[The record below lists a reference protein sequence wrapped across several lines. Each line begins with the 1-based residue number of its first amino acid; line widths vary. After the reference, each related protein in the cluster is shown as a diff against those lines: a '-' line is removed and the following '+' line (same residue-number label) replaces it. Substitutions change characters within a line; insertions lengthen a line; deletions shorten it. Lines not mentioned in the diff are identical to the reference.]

1 LQIAQESM
9 NVMNAPTEAQNSPI
23 VEPSEAGLRAGVG
36 DKPTAADAAA
46 HDYADIA
53 SQLVGAPATP
63 AAPADLDYSSVARD
77 VVKHENAGPTPA
89 DVAADEERKMQML
102 KWRVMNEN
110 RAPEE
115 QAEILKLSSALGW
128 TPDVVA
134 ADLQKARSA
143 VEAQGLDSENVLR
156 AHPALAEFI
165 GDPRTSAL
173 ARSDTARLTGLAYL
187 VGSGISS
194 KDAETIQEFDPTGL
208 GVPPQRFDEGTP
220 GAVSLWL
227 KQRSLARDTHDLQTQ
242 LMLGTAPDGES
253 APEEFDPTGTGVA
266 TQPRRPLTDA
276 EKARLAEQI
285 RKNDAQ
291 LRKLSQFGDGVE
303 ELGWGKRQLA
313 KTARLLID
321 MGPELAK
328 GAAVAGAAG
337 LATGGFG
344 SSAAGTAYWSYETAP
359 GIFWQLHELKDAGG
373 NPLLSDS
380 EAQNYAVAASIPIGL
395 LNAVGIEGLGV
406 SATKWATSKPFVE
419 KALSLVARD
428 GVERLLAAKGT
439 AAVLSRAALN
449 YGTHAVQGGL
459 MVAGQSAITQAALE
473 VAAGQHGVDAPG
485 GVGDA
490 FAKGF
495 WQGMRDFAI
504 IAAWGPARRALA
516 EHGALRASAESAQV
530 LKDIADN
537 TRESKL
543 AQRSPEEFGK
553 LVDRF
558 GPEKKVYVTRAEF
571 DNFAQ
576 EQKVA
581 PRGLAAGIVEDGGNA
596 YDAAVQSG
604 GDIAIPIGKWAK
616 NVVSQGHDKKLFEDS
631 RMSLDELTPRQMK
644 DAMKAIAK
652 SLQERSD
659 ARGPSFENEVAQL
672 RKTLYG
678 AARQSGHGH
687 AQSDAWSDQFSRY
700 TASMSLRM
708 DVPLRDAIVR
718 VGLPQ
723 LRLEGRE
730 VLTGKLREALKVTP
744 EEARAVAL
752 PQADD
757 AFAGLSDA
765 SLADVRAVQAAAKTP
780 SEKAAAERL
789 ARAAYTDALIPELG
803 NARAHTEFMQSEQAK
818 AGVHVM
824 TDMPGLKARN
834 DKYGQ
839 LEGDK
844 ALQTYGRAFSA
855 ESRAQRG
862 KAHRMSTGDEFY
874 AWFPDADKASAFV
887 AGLKARLAG
896 QEGLLREGDQLST
909 YAGVGPSKEAA
920 AAELVKAKTA
930 AKAKYG
936 DSRNGGA
943 VGHGESFVSASRPAE
958 DRAIIGGIREADITG
973 QWGGLVPIREAREA
987 SGLPPDEFDK
997 RLIEMWNA
1005 GRVSLKRADDPRVKR
1020 GGIKAQDGGEFAYVI
1035 SPKAGPAP
1043 EHVTLRP
1050 QKSSLEQERR
1060 GTIRFSVDKAGR
1072 AFDFDI
1078 RALRGDKSTLA
1089 HESAHWLSWS
1099 LHEIATRS
1107 DAPEDVKADY
1117 GTLLSLGGWKT
1128 PEERLADNA
1137 ERSKL
1142 AGMKKLDEAQ
1152 QLKLRELTAKEE
1164 HISHA
1169 WEQYLGEG
1177 KAPEPGL
1184 QRTFFR
1190 FRRWME
1196 ETYGGLG
1203 GIAEQ
1208 FKRTYGEDLWLSDDV
1223 RGVFNR
1229 LLAVDNEVEHQRADD
1244 SRLDVAGV
1252 LRLTPEEAVRLQ
1264 EIRSQKYDA
1273 ARAGLDKAVSDYNGE
1288 AAKGFLRA
1296 ERERLRS
1303 DVTDEIAA
1311 SSPYTLVDFLL
1322 TGQFRGEEGRVF
1334 EVSQL
1339 PEALKG
1345 EDGKPARLS
1354 YTEAVK
1360 VVGPETAK
1368 LLKRRGFVHDKK
1380 GGLHADEL
1388 APLFGFKDGKEMLET
1403 LAGVPDMDAAIEL
1416 ATAQRF
1422 EEVFGPKLDEQA
1434 DALRAAGKDAMHNPA
1449 DVQEALFVRGI
1460 LAREVG
1466 AKVRG
1471 ALSREVLDMN
1481 AQRIVRGTRV
1491 RELSPKYYLD
1501 SERRTAKEA
1510 FDLMGEAKRARD
1522 GGKLDEAQKLYGDA
1536 LHKWDSVILAK
1547 LLWRH
1552 AKTVLDE
1559 LGAAEARMKRAAKD
1573 STAQRLGKA
1582 DPSLVYADAN
1592 ETILSSVGFKD
1603 TKPDASKI
1611 DAVLAAMKRD
1621 GAQGIVDGENGKLES
1636 ALWDSQHLRDIAG
1649 NPVSWE
1655 DSTVDEA
1662 MNVADA
1668 VENVRKVAGN
1678 RNKVNIADRKLAR
1691 DSVIEAT
1698 DESSKKLGPTN
1709 EPSNPDVVKAGLGK
1723 KQVSQAKNVL
1733 RAGSSLLQSIDA
1745 NLTEVRQHIER
1756 LVGGDRAHPL
1766 YGLLVT
1772 EREKARDFERRLSEQ
1787 FVDAITKHWLEMPKE
1802 LRKRVNE
1809 EVEGLREMLPMPDT
1823 GGILNPKSPMSRG
1836 ELWLAVLNFGNAE
1849 GRQRLRDGHG
1859 WSEGQLRAAF
1869 EKFLSKDELQWIQ
1882 GVWKTLDGL
1891 WPHVERVQMESEG
1904 VRPTRVEPLPFK
1916 VGDVE
1921 MPGGYFPLR
1930 ADPRVASKEPLGE
1943 KQIAETVGD
1952 LMRPLF
1958 ATPATAK
1965 GHTKERAENA
1975 SYLLDLRFDVIPA
1988 HVQQVVHDVSHR
2000 AWVRSAA
2007 SVVWDPRFRQL
2018 VAGRLGLPYEK
2029 QFRSWVQAVASQT
2042 ARTAND
2048 TLAPVQGILSWAKS
2062 RATLASVGFNV
2073 AVPLQDLT
2081 NPLLPVLGGDLSVL
2095 ALSRV
2100 TRQLATDW
2108 SAQRA
2113 FALENSIE
2121 LRARAK
2127 HGNSLG
2133 LDIPGL
2139 IRSKGALGEVEKA
2152 AYWMMET
2159 SDRLTATPVWL
2170 AKYYERSKAG
2180 APHED
2185 AVRDAE
2191 ALVQK
2196 YFPASDMASRAAIL
2210 RDRGLLGSL
2219 TFLYGFGSK
2228 LYNINRVTVMHAY
2241 DAWKEPGAGAADKA
2255 KAIGVALAVMTTQ
2268 ALALGAMGDFLA
2280 GHGPKSGEDAKDWAK
2295 ERALSLTAYQ
2305 FPIANLL
2312 FGGRAALPSSGL
2324 YAKLKN
2330 ELVGA
2335 AGGDIGPAETIAAIG
2350 SALTLGTGAN
2360 QFLRTGKYLDD
2371 SFRHDFRRGHYGR
2384 VASGLIYGD
2393 RDIITPLNLF
2403 DR

>member
-1 LQIAQESM
+1 M

-23 VEPSEAGLRAGVG
+23 VEPSEAELRAGVG

-134 ADLQKARSA
+134 ADLPKARGA

-208 GVPPQRFDEGTP
+208 GVPPQKFDEGTP

-227 KQRSLARDTHDLQTQ
+227 KQRSIARDTHELQTN

-344 SSAAGTAYWSYETAP
+344 SVAAGTAYWSYETAP

-406 SATKWATSKPFVE
+406 SATKWATSKPFIE

-490 FAKGF
+490 FANGF

-516 EHGALRASAESAQV
+516 EHGVLRASSESAQV
-530 LKDIADN
+530 LKDIDEN
-537 TRESKL
+537 TSESKL

-576 EQKVA
+576 EQKVS

-678 AARQSGHGH
+678 AARQSEYGH
-687 AQSDAWSDQFSRY
+687 AQADAWSDQLSRY
-700 TASMSLRM
+700 AASMSLRM

-757 AFAGLSDA
+757 TFAGLSDA

-896 QEGLLREGDQLST
+896 PEGLLREGDQLST
-909 YAGVGPSKEAA
+909 YAGVGASKESAA
-920 AAELVKAKTA
+920 TELVNAKAE

-936 DSRNGGA
+936 DSRKGGA
-943 VGHGESFVSASRPAE
+943 VGHGESFVSQSVGDVKVDLSQE
-958 DRAIIGGIREADITG
+958 EH
-973 QWGGLVPIREAREA
+973 V
-987 SGLPPDEFDK
+987 
-997 RLIEMWNA
+997 RLKMPK
-1005 GRVSLKRADDPRVKR
+1005 GSS
-1020 GGIKAQDGGEFAYVI
+1020 AQD
-1035 SPKAGPAP
+1035 K
-1043 EHVTLRP
+1043 
-1050 QKSSLEQERR
+1050 R

-1078 RALRGDKSTLA
+1078 RALHGDKSTLA

-1099 LHEIATRS
+1099 LHEIATRA
-1107 DAPEDVKADY
+1107 DAPADLKSDY

-1142 AGMKKLDEAQ
+1142 AGMKKPDEAQ

-1229 LLAVDNEVEHQRADD
+1229 LLAVDNEVEHARSDD

-1252 LRLTPEEAVRLQ
+1252 LRLTPEEALRLQ

-1354 YTEAVK
+1354 YTEATK

-1434 DALRAAGKDAMHNPA
+1434 DALRAAGKDAIHNPA

-1522 GGKLDEAQKLYGDA
+1522 GEKLDEAQKLYGDA

-1621 GAQGIVDGENGKLES
+1621 GAEGIVDGENGKLES

-1678 RNKVNIADRKLAR
+1678 RNKVNVAGRKLAR

-1709 EPSNPDVVKAGLGK
+1709 EPSNPNVVKAGVVQKPL
-1723 KQVSQAKNVL
+1723 SEAKNVL
-1733 RAGSSLLQSIDA
+1733 RKGSSLLQSIDA

-1756 LVGGDRAHPL
+1756 LVGEDRAHPL

-1772 EREKARDFERRLSEQ
+1772 EREKARDLERRLSEQ

-1859 WSEGQLRAAF
+1859 WSEGQLRGAF

-2007 SVVWDPRFRQL
+2007 SVVWDPRFRQI
-2018 VAGRLGLPYEK
+2018 VSGRLGLAYEK
-2029 QFRSWVQAVASQT
+2029 QFRSWVQSVASQT

-2081 NPLLPVLGGDLSVL
+2081 NPLLPVLGGDLSAL
-2095 ALSRV
+2095 ALARV

-2133 LDIPGL
+2133 LDVQGL
-2139 IRSKGALGEVEKA
+2139 VRSKGTLGEVEKA

-2228 LYNINRVTVMHAY
+2228 LYNINRVTVTRAY

-2280 GHGPKSGEDAKDWAK
+2280 GHGPKPGEDAKDWAK

-2371 SFRHDFRRGHYGR
+2371 SFRHDFRRRRYGR
-2384 VASGLIYGD
+2384 IASGLIYGD
-2393 RDIITPLNLF
+2393 RDIVTPLNLF